1 MIRRLLLSEGV
12 ADFLE
17 EGKLGFFFLFFTL
30 VAGSPFIELLNRKN
44 HSEVHSSR
52 NEQEVYDS
60 GQEDTDLNL
69 TDDEAKFGDWTS
81 MEIAG
86 MSTD

>member
-1 MIRRLLLSEGV
+1 MIRRLLLSEGI

-17 EGKLGFFFLFFTL
+17 KGKLGFFFLFFTL

>member
-17 EGKLGFFFLFFTL
+17 KGKLGFFFLFFTL
-30 VAGSPFIELLNRKN
+30 VAGNPFVELLNRKN
-44 HSEVHSSR
+44 HGEVYGSR
-52 NEQEVYDS
+52 NEHEVYDS

-69 TDDEAKFGDWTS
+69 PKTRKESKFG
-81 MEIAG
+81 A
-86 MSTD
+86 